1 MASVPGLKHGSHT
14 LGQHRLQEERESS
27 ATQLR
32 AGPGGAERDR
42 RGAITAGG
50 RRGGRAWAAMN
61 ASCILRTANS
71 ASVTRTGRWA
81 EASACSSS
89 FFNLYASDM
98 GEIAVQ
104 RLPGTAFLETLVS
117 REAVALQH
125 AGAWLEEEDEDPDA
139 LGVGGCGSLRQT

>member
-42 RGAITAGG
+42 RGAISAG

-71 ASVTRTGRWA
+71 ASVTRAGRCA
-81 EASACSSS
+81 EASACSSL
-89 FFNLYASDM
+89 FFNLSASDM

-104 RLPGTAFLETLVS
+104 RLPGTAFLATLVS

-125 AGAWLEEEDEDPDA
+125 AGAWLEEVVVE
-139 LGVGGCGSLRQT
+139 GGRF